1 MVDRFHTQSKIPYSE
16 MLFFDDEERN
26 IIDLSKIGKSLRQF
40 TICIIK
46 LFRHAKLSF

>member
-26 IIDLSKIGKSLRQF
+26 IIELSKIGKSPGQF
-40 TICIIK
+40 AIVIIK